1 MWSRIRTSSS
11 RYAGNSFVPVHQ
23 LDFQSWMT
31 PMRIPPGCT
40 FWPITGH
47 LSSGSCAPAA
57 KRPGGREAGGR
68 GPASNC
74 GLLALR
80 ALRGRSAGPAVAR
93 RRRGTLSFRP
103 VARRVRNGWRKD
115 HGDVAS
121 ALLDACDAAARTRA
135 PALDRRALVGIG
147 RGHVE
152 VVADQPVIGLG
163 VCDRRAEDAVE
174 LARRDARREREH
186 RPRLRNAPAA
196 DGVGNDARL
205 PRGPRSTGR
214 ALSSFLLHLLVAGV
228 AAERPRRCELTEL
241 VADHLLGDEDG
252 HVLPAVVDGDRVAHH
267 LREDR
272 RRAGPRADHPLLV
285 YRVHRFDPAHQ
296 PVLDVR
302 AFLAAPAHGVLAL
315 LLAAA
320 PAADDQR
327 VRFLVLPAR
336 ALAERRHA
344 PRSDRMPAALRLPLA
359 AAVWVVD
366 RVHRRAAHRRTLA
379 LPTATTRLAAGLVLV
394 VEIPDLTDGGPAR

>member
-103 VARRVRNGWRKD
+103 VAQRVRNGWRKD

-205 PRGPRSTGR
+205 PRGHPHPLRFRANLVRPVERCLHFFCTCLSPAWPRNVRVGANSPSLWPTICSEMKTGTSFRPSWMAIVWPTISGKTVDERDHVRIIRFSFTAFIDSIRLISRSSTYGP
-214 ALSSFLLHLLVAGV
+214 FLL
-228 AAERPRRCELTEL
+228 
-241 VADHLLGDEDG
+241 
-252 HVLPAVVDGDRVAHH
+252 
-267 LREDR
+267 
-272 RRAGPRADHPLLV
+272 
-285 YRVHRFDPAHQ
+285 
-296 PVLDVR
+296 
-302 AFLAAPAHGVLAL
+302 L
-315 LLAAA
+315 LLMA
-320 PAADDQR
+320 
-327 VRFLVLPAR
+327 
-336 ALAERRHA
+336 
-344 PRSDRMPAALRLPLA
+344 S
-359 AAVWVVD
+359 
-366 RVHRRAAHRRTLA
+366 
-379 LPTATTRLAAGLVLV
+379 
-394 VEIPDLTDGGPAR
+394 

>member
-80 ALRGRSAGPAVAR
+80 ALRGS
-93 RRRGTLSFRP
+93 
-103 VARRVRNGWRKD
+103 
-115 HGDVAS
+115 
-121 ALLDACDAAARTRA
+121 CDAAARTRA

-205 PRGPRSTGR
+205 PRGHPHPLRFRANLVRPVERCLHFFCTCLSPAWPRNVRVGANSPSLWPTICSEMKTGTCFRPSWMAIVWPTISGKTVDERDHVRIIRFSFTAFIDSIRLISRSSTYGP
-214 ALSSFLLHLLVAGV
+214 FLL
-228 AAERPRRCELTEL
+228 
-241 VADHLLGDEDG
+241 
-252 HVLPAVVDGDRVAHH
+252 
-267 LREDR
+267 
-272 RRAGPRADHPLLV
+272 
-285 YRVHRFDPAHQ
+285 
-296 PVLDVR
+296 
-302 AFLAAPAHGVLAL
+302 L
-315 LLAAA
+315 LL
-320 PAADDQR
+320 
-327 VRFLVLPAR
+327 
-336 ALAERRHA
+336 
-344 PRSDRMPAALRLPLA
+344 M
-359 AAVWVVD
+359 
-366 RVHRRAAHRRTLA
+366 
-379 LPTATTRLAAGLVLV
+379 
-394 VEIPDLTDGGPAR
+394 